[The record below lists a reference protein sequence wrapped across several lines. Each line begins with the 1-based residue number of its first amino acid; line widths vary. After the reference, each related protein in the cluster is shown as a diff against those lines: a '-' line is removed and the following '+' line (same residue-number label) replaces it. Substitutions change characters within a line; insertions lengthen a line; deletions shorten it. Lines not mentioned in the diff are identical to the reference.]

1 MNSFPPRGLGRGL
14 DALIPQ
20 APNGNVPGQH
30 GVTSPSAP
38 PWRSSSAWSAADQRS
53 GVYFDELPVTAIRP
67 NPRQPRTVFD
77 EEAMSELVH
86 SITEVGLLQ
95 PVVVRPVTENQYE
108 LVMGERRW
116 RACQEAGLATIPA
129 IIRATTDDDLLRD
142 ALLENLHR
150 ASLNPL
156 EEAAAYAQMLEDFG
170 CTHDELAARLGKS
183 RPQISNSIRLLRLP
197 VAVQRRLAAGVL
209 SAGHAR
215 ALLAVSD
222 VSTQEAL
229 ASRVVAEGISV
240 RGLEE
245 LVAAGTPSPTTT
257 RTRSPREV
265 DPELAEIAGRLSE
278 RLDTRCSAEMNR
290 RRGRLVIEFATPS
303 DLRRITALLGADD

>member
-1 MNSFPPRGLGRGL
+1 MNSFTPRGLGRGL

-20 APNGNVPGQH
+20 APSRDLPEQH
-30 GVTSPSAP
+30 GAMSPAAP
-38 PWRSSSAWSAADQRS
+38 PWLPAATPSTTAER
-53 GVYFDELPVTAIRP
+53 GHVYFDRLPVTAIRP

-77 EEAMSELVH
+77 EEAMAELVH

-95 PVVVRPVTENQYE
+95 PVVVRPIGENHFE

-116 RACQEAGLATIPA
+116 RACQQAGLETIPA
-129 IIRATTDDDLLRD
+129 IVRATADDDLLRD

-150 ASLNPL
+150 AALNPL

-170 CTHDELAARLGKS
+170 CTHDELAARVGKS

-197 VAVQRRLAAGVL
+197 VTVQRRLAAGVL

-215 ALLAVSD
+215 ALLSVSD
-222 VSTQEAL
+222 VSTQESL
-229 ASRVVAEGISV
+229 ASRVVSEGISV

-245 LVAAGTPSPTTT
+245 LVAAGSSPPPAT
-257 RTRSPREV
+257 RTRSPRQV
-265 DPELAEIAGRLSE
+265 DPALAEVAERLSE

-290 RRGRLVIEFATPS
+290 RKGRLVIEFATLS
-303 DLRRITALLGADD
+303 DLHRITELLGADD

>member
-1 MNSFPPRGLGRGL
+1 MNSFSPRGLGRGL

-20 APNGNVPGQH
+20 APNGKVPEHH
-30 GVTSPSAP
+30 GPTAPSAP
-38 PWRSSSAWSAADQRS
+38 PGQLGPAPPAADER
-53 GVYFDELPVTAIRP
+53 GTVYFDEIAVTAIRP

-95 PVVVRPVTENQYE
+95 PVVVRSIGENQYE

-116 RACQEAGLATIPA
+116 RACQEAGLEAIPA
-129 IIRATTDDDLLRD
+129 IIRATADDDLLRD

-197 VAVQRRLAAGVL
+197 VQVQRRLAAGVL

-215 ALLAVSD
+215 ALLAVRD

-229 ASRVVAEGISV
+229 ATRVVSEGISV

-245 LVAAGTPSPTTT
+245 LVAAGTASPTT
-257 RTRSPREV
+257 
-265 DPELAEIAGRLSE
+265 
-278 RLDTRCSAEMNR
+278 
-290 RRGRLVIEFATPS
+290 
-303 DLRRITALLGADD
+303 LLGADD